1 MSLELLLC
9 LRGCR
14 SLGLASPRYTA
25 ISPSPWCRSDIHHVS
40 AAPGCPQ
47 RSSGIWLEIPLTSC
61 IAASCT
67 VGSLDVGQLE
77 TSPASCWSS
86 STAVSHA
93 SCPCPPSIRGLSNPP
108 AAMATT
114 SAWCASW
121 LPEQSADM
129 ASATATSAA
138 QSLLS
143 GLPRSTHSSIPRRG
157 GQDRRELYSDGD
169 VVGWQRGHPV
179 HQRSYVRL

>member
-9 LRGCR
+9 LRGCLSR
-14 SLGLASPRYTA
+14 GLVTPRYTA

-40 AAPGCPQ
+40 SAPGCPQ
-47 RSSGIWLEIPLTSC
+47 RSSGMWLEIPRTSC

-67 VGSLDVGQLE
+67 VGSLDAGQLGI
-77 TSPASCWSS
+77 SPASCRSS
-86 STAVSHA
+86 STAVSHS
-93 SCPCPPSIRGLSNPP
+93 SCLWPPSSRGLSSPP

-114 SAWCASW
+114 SAWCVSW
-121 LPEQSADM
+121 LPEQSAAI

-143 GLPRSTHSSIPRRG
+143 VLLCRTRSSTPRRG
-157 GQDRRELYSDGD
+157 VKTGGSWTLAAMSSAGSMAIQSI
-169 VVGWQRGHPV
+169 
-179 HQRSYVRL
+179 SAAT